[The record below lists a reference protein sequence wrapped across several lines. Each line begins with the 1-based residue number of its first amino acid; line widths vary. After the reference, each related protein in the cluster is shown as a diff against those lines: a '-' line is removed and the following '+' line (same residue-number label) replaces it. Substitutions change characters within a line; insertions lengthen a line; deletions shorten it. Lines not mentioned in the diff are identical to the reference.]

1 MDNKKL
7 DLRSL
12 ALAKMSGFRHKTVTV
27 PEWGGEVLL
36 REPSAEAWA
45 HWQDMLKGDEELSIS
60 EKAHR
65 NLRADVTLFI
75 DVICDTEQQPV
86 FSFDDAE
93 EVRAIYGPVHSR
105 LLGQALELITS
116 STEAKK
122 K

>member
-1 MDNKKL
+1 
-7 DLRSL
+7 
-12 ALAKMSGFRHKTVTV
+12 MSGFRHKTVTV
-27 PEWGGEVLL
+27 PEWDGVEVLL

-45 HWQDMLKGDEELSIS
+45 RWQDMLKGDEELSIS

-75 DVICDTEQQPV
+75 DVICDADQQPV

-93 EVRAIYGPVHSR
+93 EVRTIYGPVHSR